1 MTFQT
6 PEIELHKSAE
16 EVYAFFSDFNNFKK
30 ILPDNISDW
39 QADADHCSFT
49 FKNMGKMALKFEE
62 KTPFTFLKIIPHGK
76 APFEYFMTCNITTQ
90 EIGCKVKITF
100 DASLNP
106 FMKMMAEKP
115 LSKFVGIIEEKIREI
130 FG

>member
-1 MTFQT
+1 MTFET

-30 ILPDNISDW
+30 LLPSSIEDW
-39 QADADHCSFT
+39 QSDADHCSFT
-49 FKNMGKMALKFEE
+49 LKGMGKMALKFEE
-62 KTPFTFLKIIPHGK
+62 KTPFTFLKIIPEGK
-76 APFEYFMTCNITTQ
+76 TPFEYFMTCNITPQ

-115 LSKFVGIIEEKIREI
+115 LSKFVEIIEGKIREI

>member
-1 MTFQT
+1 MKFET
-6 PEIELHKSAE
+6 PEIELHKPAE
-16 EVYAFFSDFNNFKK
+16 EVYSFLSDFNNFKK
-30 ILPDNISDW
+30 ILPDSISDW
-39 QADADHCSFT
+39 QADADRCSFT
-49 FKNMGKMALKFEE
+49 FNKMGKMVLKFEE
-62 KTPFTFLKIIPHGK
+62 KTPFTYLKIIPDGK
-76 APFEYFMTCNITTQ
+76 ASFDYFLTCNISPQ